1 MMTFFGKTGSYPPHD
16 RIVWRHCRMCYYFLV
31 LQVFHF
37 LEKFKFVKNTSY
49 SNLGPKS
56 DWSIVL
62 YSQHVFSTFDL
73 WRKRNRVLFL
83 KFLFSQQH
91 SGGKTKTNSHLKTIS
106 WNQLYTFVFIS
117 EKVDFTEFLLRNG
130 DFTT

>member
-16 RIVWRHCRMCYYFLV
+16 RIVWRHCRLYYHFLV

-73 WRKRNRVLFL
+73 WRKRHSRVLFL
-83 KFLFSQQH
+83 NFLFSQQH
-91 SGGKTKTNSHLKTIS
+91 SVEKPKIKSHLIKSS
-106 WNQLYTFVFIS
+106 WNQLCTFGFFS
-117 EKVDFTEFLLRNG
+117 EKVFLKNG
-130 DFTT
+130 DSSKIT

>member
-16 RIVWRHCRMCYYFLV
+16 RIVWRHCRLYYYFLV

-73 WRKRNRVLFL
+73 WKPYSRVLFL
-83 KFLFSQQH
+83 NFLFSQKH
-91 SGGKTKTNSHLKTIS
+91 SVEKTNIKSHLINSS
-106 WNQLYTFVFIS
+106 WNQLCTFGFING
-117 EKVDFTEFLLRNG
+117 KVDFTKFFLRNG
-130 DFTT
+130 DSKY